1 MEFFRSS
8 RLLQR
13 TGLLLSCSVSSPHR
27 SRGSSPET
35 VFHACAPTLSS
46 PLLAPAGGR
55 GPHATLQEEGVSGG
69 TLPPP
74 RHPEISIPL

>member
-35 VFHACAPTLSS
+35 FFQACAPSLSF
-46 PLLAPAGGR
+46 PLLAPAGAR
-55 GPHATLQEEGVSGG
+55 GPHATLQEEGVLGSA
-69 TLPPP
+69 LPPQ